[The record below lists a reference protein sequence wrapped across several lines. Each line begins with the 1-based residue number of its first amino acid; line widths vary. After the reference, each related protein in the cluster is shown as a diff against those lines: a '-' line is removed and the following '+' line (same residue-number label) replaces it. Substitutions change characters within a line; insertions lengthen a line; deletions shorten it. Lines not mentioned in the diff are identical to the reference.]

1 MEDNHDATAGG
12 EMNLTQDPNE
22 GLTQDPM
29 TQEPEWSE
37 QDLLKNQFLTDGPNS
52 VANTAILL
60 RNEGQDNA
68 SPEFIFLGDSIATLG
83 SAYRSPCDIKLSKFQ
98 DHGMSNLALTF
109 HYAEGKLSV
118 VSSN

>member
-1 MEDNHDATAGG
+1 
-12 EMNLTQDPNE
+12 
-22 GLTQDPM
+22 M
-29 TQEPEWSE
+29 TQQPEWSE

-52 VANTAILL
+52 VANTAILI

-118 VSSN
+118 VSSNWFSGFQLVQADEVKLFMKQTTTYDL